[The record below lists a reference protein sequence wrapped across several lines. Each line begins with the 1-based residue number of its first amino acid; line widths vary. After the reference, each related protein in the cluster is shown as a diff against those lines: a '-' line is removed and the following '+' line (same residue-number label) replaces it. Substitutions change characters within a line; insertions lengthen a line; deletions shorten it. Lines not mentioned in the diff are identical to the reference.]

1 MLLDKPLVIQN
12 DFTVL
17 LQTGHPDCEHA
28 RYWLSQFADLIKSP
42 SHLHTYRITP
52 LSLWNAAASGI
63 EIEQLTDF
71 LEKYSQYGIPT
82 FVKAE
87 IVKNRE
93 RYGLLRIDKQ
103 GDRLFLVSEDQHL
116 LQDIVTYS
124 SLCESIEGL
133 VAPDRI
139 EIKVECRGTI
149 KQELMKLGYPVD
161 DLAGYESG
169 EALSIKLREQAD
181 CGRPFVMREYQ
192 RDAVNAFYQN
202 GSSEGGNGVIVLP
215 CGAGKTIV
223 GLGVMEKIRNAT
235 LIVTTNTTS
244 VRQWIR
250 EILDKTNLTEESV
263 GEYTGQS
270 KHVRPVTV
278 ATYQILAYRRSQN
291 APFRHMQLFSQR
303 DWGLI
308 IYDEVHLLPAP
319 VFRITAGIQA
329 KRRLGLTA
337 TLVREDGC
345 EQDVFSLVGPKR
357 YDMPWKQLEQH
368 GHIAKVTC
376 AELRV
381 PLGLT
386 DQKKYIVASKRAQF
400 QMASINVAKLPV
412 IEELLKKHGDEP
424 TLIIGHY
431 LEQLQIIAERTNTP
445 MIYGETT
452 HEQRDD
458 LYMKF
463 QKGEINRLVV
473 SSVANFAVNLPR
485 ASVAIEVSG
494 SFGSRQEEAQR
505 LGRILRPKPGGNR
518 AFFYTI
524 VSDETTEL
532 DYALHRQ
539 RFLVEQGYN
548 YELLHVKEAG
558 FPL

>member
-1 MLLDKPLVIQN
+1 
-12 DFTVL
+12 
-17 LQTGHPDCEHA
+17 
-28 RYWLSQFADLIKSP
+28 
-42 SHLHTYRITP
+42 
-52 LSLWNAAASGI
+52 
-63 EIEQLTDF
+63 
-71 LEKYSQYGIPT
+71 
-82 FVKAE
+82 
-87 IVKNRE
+87 
-93 RYGLLRIDKQ
+93 
-103 GDRLFLVSEDQHL
+103 
-116 LQDIVTYS
+116 
-124 SLCESIEGL
+124 
-133 VAPDRI
+133 
-139 EIKVECRGTI
+139 
-149 KQELMKLGYPVD
+149 
-161 DLAGYESG
+161 
-169 EALSIKLREQAD
+169 
-181 CGRPFVMREYQ
+181 
-192 RDAVNAFYQN
+192 
-202 GSSEGGNGVIVLP
+202 
-215 CGAGKTIV
+215 
-223 GLGVMEKIRNAT
+223 
-235 LIVTTNTTS
+235 
-244 VRQWIR
+244 
-250 EILDKTNLTEESV
+250 
-263 GEYTGQS
+263 
-270 KHVRPVTV
+270 
-278 ATYQILAYRRSQN
+278 
-291 APFRHMQLFSQR
+291 MQLFSQR

>member
-1 MLLDKPLVIQN
+1 MLLDKPLIIQN

-17 LQTGHPDCEHA
+17 LETGHADFEYV
-28 RYWLSQFADLIKSP
+28 RYELSQFADLIKSP
-42 SHLHTYRITP
+42 SYLHTYRITP
-52 LSLWNAAASGI
+52 LSLWNAAATGI
-63 EIEQLTDF
+63 GTDQIIEF

-82 FVKAE
+82 MLKAE
-87 IVKNRE
+87 MEKNRD
-93 RYGLLRIDKQ
+93 RYGLLRMDKQ
-103 GDRLFLVSEDQHL
+103 EDRLYLLSDDLHL
-116 LQDIVTYS
+116 LQDIVTYP
-124 SLCESIEGL
+124 SLREDIEGF
-133 VAPDRI
+133 VAPDRL
-139 EIKVECRGTI
+139 EIKAECRGTI
-149 KQELMKLGYPVD
+149 KQELMRLGYPVD
-161 DLAGYESG
+161 DLAGYEDG
-169 EALSIKLREQAD
+169 EALSIRLREHGD
-181 CGRPFVMREYQ
+181 SGRPFAMREYQ
-192 RDAVNAFYQN
+192 REAVNTFYRY
-202 GSSEGGNGVIVLP
+202 GRSDGGNGVIVLP

-223 GLGVMEKIRNAT
+223 GLGVMEKIGNAT

-270 KHVRPVTV
+270 KQVRPVTV
-278 ATYQILAYRRSQN
+278 TTYQMLAYRRSQN
-291 APFRHMQLFSQR
+291 SPFRHMQLFSQR

-357 YDMPWKQLEQH
+357 YDMPWKQLEQF
-368 GHIAKVTC
+368 GYIAKVTC

-381 PLGLT
+381 PLDQI
-386 DQKKYIVASKRAQF
+386 DQKKYIVASKRGQF
-400 QMASINVAKLPV
+400 QMASVNAAKLPV
-412 IEELLKKHGDEP
+412 IETLLKRHADEP

-431 LEQLQIIAERTNTP
+431 LEQLQMIAARTNTP
-445 MIYGETT
+445 MIYGETGQ
-452 HEQRDD
+452 EQRDH
-458 LYMKF
+458 LYTKF
-463 QKGEINRLVV
+463 QNGEINRLVV

-505 LGRILRPKPGGNR
+505 IGRILRPKPGANQ

-539 RFLVEQGYN
+539 RFLVEQGYH
-548 YELLHVKEAG
+548 YELHHAKEAG
-558 FPL
+558 FSL